1 MDGPLDE
8 KPWIAL
14 PDLERGLMDRLDQ
27 LHDGCA
33 TTYGA
38 LARSLGDP
46 VAARWVAE
54 CLLTHPHTPACRC
67 HRVVRAGG
75 TLGLYGEGGTPE
87 KARRLMRD
95 GIPVPEEA
103 VPPDCLQSEFEG
115 PAPLE
120 ELQMFQ
126 AGVFPRLDLARPLPA
141 EPATIGAL
149 DVAYPAP
156 GLARAAYVLMDA
168 ETMEPLW
175 SLALMVPV
183 RFPYITTYLTFRELP
198 AHEAIWREVVAAG
211 RIPDVVFVDGTGIL
225 HPRRAGIAATFGM
238 FAQVPTVGVT
248 KSHLTGRLA
257 GPLAPLVPVP
267 ILEGDELLGAA
278 ILPASGTA
286 KPIYVSP
293 GNLIRVEETTRLVL
307 ASFRQHRVPEP
318 IYLADRLSKSDDA

>member
-1 MDGPLDE
+1 MAGPSDA

-14 PDLERGLMDRLDQ
+14 PDLERDLTERLNQ
-27 LHDGCA
+27 LREGRA

-54 CLLTHPHTPACRC
+54 CLLTHLHTPECRC

-75 TLGLYGEGGTPE
+75 DLGLYGEGGTPE
-87 KARRLMRD
+87 KVRRLMGD
-95 GIPVPEEA
+95 GIPVLDEA
-103 VPPDCLQSEFEG
+103 IPPDCLQSEFEG
-115 PAPLE
+115 SAPLR
-120 ELQMFQ
+120 ELQAFQ
-126 AGVFPRLDLARPLPA
+126 ESVFPRLDLARPLPA
-141 EPATIGAL
+141 EPGTIGAL
-149 DVAYPAP
+149 DVAYPVP
-156 GLARAAYVLMDA
+156 GLARAAYVLMHA
-168 ETMEPLW
+168 ATMEPLW

-211 RIPDVVFVDGTGIL
+211 RVPDVVFVDGTGIL

-238 FAQVPTVGVT
+238 FARVPTIGVT

-278 ILPASGTA
+278 ILPGSGTA
-286 KPIYVSP
+286 KPVYVSP
-293 GNLIRVEETTRLVL
+293 GNLICVQDATRLVL
-307 ASFRQHRVPEP
+307 GSFRQHRVPEP
-318 IYLADRLSKSDDA
+318 IYLADRLSKSAED